1 MRRRL
6 LIPIVVL
13 TGLAAS
19 TGVALGV
26 GPWPGVANSVTDQQS
41 GVRYAITRSQDAT
54 TIRALR
60 GDTVIATGKVDG
72 HWGIPAVTSVGQ
84 AGGLSPNG
92 KTLVLSTPPTYAG
105 LRSESQLLLLAT
117 RTLTLEKTVTLAGEF
132 GYDAISPD
140 SRTLYLLQHVSTH
153 DLISYRVRAYDL
165 RQDRLLKR
173 VIVAKGETETMRG
186 WPVSRAT
193 SRTGAWVYTLYHRE
207 SGAPFIHAL
216 NTAQRYAVCIDLT
229 WQPAADE
236 AWTVRLKLSTDGRTL
251 LVRQSG
257 ATVSTVDTKTFRVS

>member
-6 LIPIVVL
+6 AFLAVL
-13 TGLAAS
+13 LAGVIAS
-19 TGVALGV
+19 AGSALGV
-26 GPWPGVANSVTDQQS
+26 GPWPGIANSVLDGQT
-41 GVRYAITRSQDAT
+41 GIRYAVTRSADAT
-54 TIRALR
+54 TIRAIR
-60 GDTVIATGKVDG
+60 DGTVVRSGKVDG

-84 AGGLSPNG
+84 AGGLSPDG
-92 KTLVLSTPPTYAG
+92 KTLVLSEPPTYEG
-105 LRSESQLLLLAT
+105 LRSQSQFLLVST
-117 RTLTLEKTVTLAGEF
+117 RTLSSAKTLTLPGEF

-193 SRTGAWVYTLYHRE
+193 SHTGAWVYTLYHRE

-216 NTAQRYAVCIDLT
+216 NTAQRFAVCIDLT
-229 WQPAADE
+229 LQPAANE
-236 AWTVRLKLSTDGRTL
+236 AWTVRLQLSPDGRKL

-257 ATVSTVDTKTFRVS
+257 STVSTIDTKTFRVT